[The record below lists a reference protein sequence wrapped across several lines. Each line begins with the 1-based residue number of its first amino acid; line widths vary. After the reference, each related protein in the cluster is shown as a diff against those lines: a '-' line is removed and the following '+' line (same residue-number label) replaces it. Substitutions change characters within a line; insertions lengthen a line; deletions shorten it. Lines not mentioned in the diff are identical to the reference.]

1 MNSTEHLSQ
10 DTHDSQNTQPP
21 QDPLSPNNANIV
33 IGASGGI
40 ANALLLRL
48 LADSSDEQ
56 LIAISRQPCPKAFV
70 KYSNLKWIAIDY
82 NEDNIKDTIQTL
94 RDESKNTAV
103 IFKRVFICHG
113 ILHGS
118 PDNDFYA
125 KPFGPEKRL
134 EDINSDTLHEVFHA
148 NTVVPM
154 LWVKALRPLLAGKQ
168 ACHISVLSARVGSI
182 GDNNLGGWYAYR
194 ASKSALN
201 MLLKTAAIEYARRAA
216 NVKLIAF
223 HPGTTDTALSKPFQK
238 NVPEN
243 KLFTPDFVAERLIN
257 IMNNTAVDGE
267 LAYLDWDNKII
278 PW

>member
-1 MNSTEHLSQ
+1 MNSSEHTSQ
-10 DTHDSQNTQPP
+10 PTQN
-21 QDPLSPNNANIV
+21 PLTPANVNIV

-40 ANALLLRL
+40 ANALLQRL
-48 LADSSDEQ
+48 LSDTNDEQ
-56 LIAISRQPCPKAFV
+56 LIAISRKPCPKALV
-70 KYSNLKWIAIDY
+70 KHSQLKWIVIDY
-82 NEDNIKDTIQTL
+82 NEENIKEIVDSL
-94 RDESKNTAV
+94 RDESKKAALV
-103 IFKRVFICHG
+103 FKRVFICHG

-118 PDNDFYA
+118 PESDFYGQ
-125 KPFGPEKRL
+125 PFGPEKRL
-134 EDINSDTLHEVFHA
+134 EEINSDTLHEVFHA

-154 LWVKALRPLLAGKQ
+154 LWIKALRPLLAGKQ
-168 ACHISVLSARVGSI
+168 PCHISVLSARVGSI

-243 KLFTPDFVAERLIN
+243 KLFTPDFVAERLIA
-257 IMNNTAVDGE
+257 IMNSTAVDGE
-267 LAYLDWDNKII
+267 LAYLDWDNKTIQ
-278 PW
+278 W

>member
-1 MNSTEHLSQ
+1 MNTPQQTPE
-10 DTHDSQNTQPP
+10 NTPAP
-21 QDPLSPNNANIV
+21 AANNIRADIV

-48 LADSSDEQ
+48 LNDNTVKQ
-56 LIAISRQPCPKAFV
+56 LVAISRKPCPDALADQAK
-70 KYSNLKWIAIDY
+70 LKWIVIDY

-94 RDESKNTAV
+94 RDDSKNRAV

-118 PDNDFYA
+118 PESDFYGQA
-125 KPFGPEKRL
+125 FGPEKRL
-134 EDINSDTLHEVFHA
+134 EEINSDTLHEVFHA

-154 LWVKALRPLLAGKQ
+154 LWIKALRPLLAGKQ
-168 ACHISVLSARVGSI
+168 PCHISVLSARVGSI

-201 MLLKTAAIEYARRAA
+201 MLLKTAAIEYARRAS

-238 NVPEN
+238 NVPSN
-243 KLFTPDFVAERLIN
+243 KLFTPDFVAERLIG
-257 IMNNTAVDGE
+257 IMNSTPVDGE
-267 LAYLDWDNKII
+267 LAYLDWDNQTIQ
-278 PW
+278 W